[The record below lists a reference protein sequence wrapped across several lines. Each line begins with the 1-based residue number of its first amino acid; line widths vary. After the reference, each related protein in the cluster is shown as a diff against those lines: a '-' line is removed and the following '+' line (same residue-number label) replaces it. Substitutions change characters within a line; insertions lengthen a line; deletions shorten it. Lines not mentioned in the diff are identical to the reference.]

1 MPANN
6 PHPKQSPQ
14 TTPTTDGKTLSKIV
28 NSFRDDMVFTTI
40 ILKGD
45 AATLPEEDLV
55 TFLLDHYS
63 YEDAQTDYIF
73 NSYELTASPHKGKYV
88 HFDTYFDEPP
98 STVGTTKITVVDT
111 PY

>member
-1 MPANN
+1 MPANSK
-6 PHPKQSPQ
+6 P
-14 TTPTTDGKTLSKIV
+14 TPTTNGKTLNKIV

-45 AATLPEEDLV
+45 TAQLPEEDLV

-73 NSYELTASPHKGKYV
+73 NSYELTTPPHQGKYL
-88 HFDTYFDEPP
+88 HCDTYFDEPP
-98 STVGTTKITVVDT
+98 STVGTTKLTLWDT